1 MRKTQKRVLLVLV
14 CVISFLLFA
23 VSENTDQPVN
33 HTRGNNPILEFR
45 THMLRAISTLS
56 VSRQCTILTAILK
69 DSGENPSRVMKE
81 FMDTVPYQ
89 HLPCVPTSSPSES
102 PVNISGL
109 QRATDYYV
117 TRLFNNLPHVFQCKV
132 ISDVTFATRGD
143 VTKEALKEALTET
156 VSKISK
162 ELKLE
167 NMAKYCTYTK
177 PMKIIT
183 NTRVQI
189 GVRLRKTMPFEAWLE
204 RFKKILPKI
213 YLTYVSKL
221 GRVSEFVTDWTTN
234 DEGAKIP
241 VIPSNQFLVKIQE
254 EPITDANV
262 AMVSFSLFFRTMSGD
277 YRLISGDEVVA
288 SLERIRRSILNS
300 YIQAEVIAWRSHGD
314 RHNIRLQRMRNPKA
328 KPNGLETFRLQN
340 SFPKYLVK
348 FFKSL
353 ASDGRC
359 YILRQISSY
368 VELDLL
374 VVEKHYHDLG
384 MLPKKYYCSR
394 AAKYESRLKN
404 KRPRPFASVWERLD
418 RFIQTIS
425 TSTPTMSTTISKAQT
440 NSTIIRETRP
450 FNSMEIVMFALLCF
464 LCLLIMVFV
473 ANCVVFT
480 FKTKQLSSKYSD
492 DFQTPQVVFGH
503 TEEEDY
509 GIKPEEHSP
518 GEITLTDNPQLA
530 VARLP
535 GGGKAGNLPW
545 RLLSVTSEGAET
557 VTSDVISLSDDEPER
572 VSAV

>member
-1 MRKTQKRVLLVLV
+1 M
-14 CVISFLLFA
+14 
-23 VSENTDQPVN
+23 
-33 HTRGNNPILEFR
+33 
-45 THMLRAISTLS
+45 
-56 VSRQCTILTAILK
+56 
-69 DSGENPSRVMKE
+69 
-81 FMDTVPYQ
+81 
-89 HLPCVPTSSPSES
+89 
-102 PVNISGL
+102 
-109 QRATDYYV
+109 
-117 TRLFNNLPHVFQCKV
+117 
-132 ISDVTFATRGD
+132 SDVTFATRGD
-143 VTKEALKEALTET
+143 VTKDALQEALTET
-156 VSKISK
+156 VSKISRK
-162 ELKLE
+162 LKLE
-167 NMAKYCTYTK
+167 DMAKYCAYTN
-177 PMKIIT
+177 PTKIIT

-189 GVRLRKTMPFEAWLE
+189 GVRLRKTMPLEAWLG

-213 YLTYVSKL
+213 YLTYVSKQ

-234 DEGAKIP
+234 DEGAKVP

-262 AMVSFSLFFRTMSGD
+262 AMVSFSLYFRTETGD

-288 SLERIRRSILNS
+288 SLDGLNRSILNS

-314 RHNIRLQRMRNPKA
+314 RHNTRLQRMRNPKS

-384 MLPKKYYCSR
+384 LLPKKYYCSR

-404 KRPRPFASVWERLD
+404 KRPRPFASVWERLN

-425 TSTPTMSTTISKAQT
+425 TSTPTMITTISQT
-440 NSTIIRETRP
+440 QKNSTIIRETRP

-492 DFQTPQVVFGH
+492 DFRAPQVVFGH
-503 TEEEDY
+503 AEEQDY
-509 GIKPEEHSP
+509 GIKTEELPP
-518 GEITLTDNPQLA
+518 GELTLTDNPQPV
-530 VARLP
+530 VASFP
-535 GGGKAGNLPW
+535 GGEKAENLPW

-557 VTSDVISLSDDEPER
+557 VTSDVISLSSDEHER
-572 VSAV
+572 VSTV